1 MASRLQLQDELELLL
16 GSDDVYF
23 QPPESLRM
31 TYPCIRYELRAPQ
44 QFRADNK
51 NYVLHRSYTVT
62 HIYKDPDGDLI
73 QTFLNTFQMC
83 DHDRHYT
90 ADGLHHDVYTIYF

>member
-16 GSDDVYF
+16 GSDNVYF

-31 TYPCIRYELRAPQ
+31 TYPCIRYELRGVQ
-44 QFRADNK
+44 QFRADSR
-51 NYVLHRSYTVT
+51 NYATHRSYTVT
-62 HIYKDPDGDLI
+62 HIYRDPDKDLI
-73 QTFLNTFQMC
+73 QNFLDTFVMC

-90 ADGLHHDVYTIYF
+90 ADGLNHDVYTIYY